1 MNIVIYVFLSLITF
15 GSVSLLKAYTHLPLK
30 EIKRRARS
38 GDELAALLYK
48 ASNYET
54 SMQILLWLFIGFG
67 ATGFFVFLSR
77 SVSAP
82 IAVLIGLIFVWLG
95 FAWMPNTR
103 STTGLTAARL
113 LATPLAW
120 TLNLLH
126 PILGPVAK
134 LVNSRISSEHTG
146 LYEKD
151 DLLDLLEAQ
160 SGQSDSRF
168 SEAELKAA
176 RNALTFGDRIIR
188 EIMTP
193 PNSIVAISDN
203 EILGPILLTEL
214 HDSGKNRFPVYHGKN
229 QDEIVGTLYLKDLI
243 NVKSG
248 GKISTL
254 MSKDV
259 YYMHDEEPLDQAL
272 AVMLKSKHN
281 LFIVV
286 NRFDDLVGVVTVEA
300 ILEQILGTQ
309 IEDEFGQ
316 FNDRAAVAK
325 YKGVRLTKP
334 DDASVS
340 VETVVESDEIS
351 SGFTDSVNDFALE
364 EIQEDEYTN

>member
-1 MNIVIYVFLSLITF
+1 MNIAFYVFLPLITF

-38 GDELAALLYK
+38 GDELATLIYK

-54 SMQILLWLFIGFG
+54 SMQILLWFFIGFG
-67 ATGFFVFLSR
+67 ATGFFVSFSR

-103 STTGLTAARL
+103 SATGLTAARL

-120 TLNLLH
+120 MLNLLH

-134 LVNSRISSEHTG
+134 LVNNRIQSKHTG

-176 RNALTFGDRIIR
+176 HNALTFGDRIIR

-193 PNSIVAISDN
+193 PKSIVAISDN

-214 HDSGKNRFPVYHGKN
+214 YDSGKNRFPVYHGKN

-286 NRFDDLVGVVTVEA
+286 NRFDDLVGVVTIEA
-300 ILEQILGTQ
+300 MLEQILGTQ

-316 FNDRAAVAK
+316 FNDRTAVAK